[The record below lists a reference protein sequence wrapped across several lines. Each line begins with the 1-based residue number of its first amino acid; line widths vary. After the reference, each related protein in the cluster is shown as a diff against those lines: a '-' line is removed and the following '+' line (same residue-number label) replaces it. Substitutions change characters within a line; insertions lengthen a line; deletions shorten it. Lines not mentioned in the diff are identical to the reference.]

1 MRRDDYL
8 SCLFILFPHIG
19 NVFST
24 HTSFQSHFLN
34 FDLFFHD
41 YHLQQSNA
49 QSIIFGICLYKKE
62 YEPKVI
68 IIRSKLSLTVLQV
81 KKFEHLLSK
90 SSFSAVSPSRKNFSP
105 DDPRS
110 ICQKSYTCINPYIGK
125 ANFFMIPRDWK
136 LHFLQIA
143 LVFFKIKAVFF
154 FFQYENKTQKV
165 SFFLHLLCY

>member
-1 MRRDDYL
+1 MNSHIRYKGKRESRHHGWHNVRRDDYL

-34 FDLFFHD
+34 LDLFFHE

-49 QSIIFGICLYKKE
+49 QSIIFGRCLYKKE

-68 IIRSKLSLTVLQV
+68 IIRSKLSLTVLQA

-90 SSFSAVSPSRKNFSP
+90 SSFSAVSPSWKKLQP
-105 DDPRS
+105 GRS
-110 ICQKSYTCINPYIGK
+110 K
-125 ANFFMIPRDWK
+125 AYMP
-136 LHFLQIA
+136 
-143 LVFFKIKAVFF
+143 KAI
-154 FFQYENKTQKV
+154 Y
-165 SFFLHLLCY
+165 LY